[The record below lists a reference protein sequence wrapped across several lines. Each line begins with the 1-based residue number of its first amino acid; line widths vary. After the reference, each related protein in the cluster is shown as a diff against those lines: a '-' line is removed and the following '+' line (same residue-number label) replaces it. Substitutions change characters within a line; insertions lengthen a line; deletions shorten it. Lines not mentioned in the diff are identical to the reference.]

1 MNSLRLGYGLNGF
14 AGHRLPDA
22 CAVVAG
28 LGYDGVAL
36 TLDQPHLDPY
46 ADDLSSEVA
55 RARDSLQRH
64 RLAVVV
70 ETGSRYVLDPW
81 HKHEPTLVSEH
92 GRERRTDLLLRAV
105 RIAHELDAE
114 VMSCWSGTLPAG
126 TSTEEGWQR
135 VVAGLGPVLDEAA
148 HLGVTVCFEPEPGML
163 VDRLESFESL
173 LTTVGR
179 PDRLGLTLDLGH
191 CVCLEDE
198 PVADCVRRASPRLV
212 HVHVEDM
219 RRGVHEHLDFGEG
232 ELDLPVALAA
242 LEGVG
247 YRGLV
252 AVELSRHSHAADT
265 VVPRAI
271 RVLREAER
279 MEVLIP

>member
-1 MNSLRLGYGLNGF
+1 MSLRLGYVTNGLGQ
-14 AGHRLPDA
+14 HRLDDA
-22 CAVVAG
+22 LALLAEN
-28 LGYDGVAL
+28 GYDGVAL
-36 TLDQPHLDPY
+36 TLDHHHLDPF
-46 ADDLSSEVA
+46 
-55 RARDSLQRH
+55 ARDLPAQVTALARRLQELG
-64 RLAVVV
+64 LAVVI
-70 ETGSRYVLDPW
+70 ETGARFLLDPRR
-81 HKHEPTLVSEH
+81 KHEPTLVSNL
-92 GRERRTDLLLRAV
+92 GRERRLDLYRRAVEIAAELRAEAV
-105 RIAHELDAE
+105 SL
-114 VMSCWSGTLPAG
+114 WSGAIPAG
-126 TSTEEGWQR
+126 TSRAEAWGRLVEGMLFVLEEAER
-135 VVAGLGPVLDEAA
+135 RDVVIG
-148 HLGVTVCFEPEPGML
+148 FEPEPGML

-198 PVADCVRRASPRLV
+198 PVADCIRRAAARLV

-232 ELDLPVALAA
+232 ELDLTAALAA
-242 LEGVG
+242 LEEVG

-252 AVELSRHSHAADT
+252 AVELSRHSHAADV

-279 MEVLIP
+279 MEVLTP